1 MQYKDGNTPK
11 RGDIVIGT
19 NTKGVRVVAQ
29 VVATGLNPK
38 KPELGDL
45 RLQGFSGVGEFPDK
59 YSEYLDIAAGC
70 VKGFDNV
77 EQKYFVGKAEPMF
90 GDAKDFSL
98 IIV

>member
-1 MQYKDGNTPK
+1 MQYKDGTTPK

-29 VVATGLNPK
+29 VVATGLNAK

-45 RLQGFSGVGEFPDK
+45 RLQGFSGVGDFPEK

-77 EQKYFVGKAEPMF
+77 EAKYFVGKAEAMF
-90 GDAKDFSL
+90 GYAKEFEK
-98 IIV
+98 V